1 MFMNIFHGNV
11 IEKKTIFFFIT
22 FINLIL
28 ENNVFT
34 MFLKVH
40 HIDHVMIFFNKL
52 VKNSSKLLYTLNIY

>member
-1 MFMNIFHGNV
+1 MNIFHRNV
-11 IEKKTIFFFIT
+11 IEKKNNFFFIT

-52 VKNSSKLLYTLNIY
+52 VKNSFKLLYTLNIY

>member
-11 IEKKTIFFFIT
+11 IEKKNNFFFHYVHK
-22 FINLIL
+22 FNP

-34 MFLKVH
+34 MFLKVY

-52 VKNSSKLLYTLNIY
+52 VKNSFKLLYTLNIY

>member
-1 MFMNIFHGNV
+1 MMFENIV
-11 IEKKTIFFFIT
+11 EYDLETIFFFIT

-40 HIDHVMIFFNKL
+40 HIGHVMIFFNKL
-52 VKNSSKLLYTLNIY
+52 VKKIHSNYYIH